1 MKCCQLNKQ
10 NNKNLIVFFA
20 GWSFDEKPFGKLVCD
35 GFDILFIYDYN
46 ELNLPKELEN
56 LQNYEHKYLLA
67 WSMGVFVAYE
77 FRKLFEDFDYKIAI
91 NGTITPVDNEC
102 GIPVKMFELTLKHA
116 AKGLAGKFYQNVFKN
131 SEEFEIYSK
140 TPVQRTI
147 ENRVSELENLYNI
160 IKMKDY
166 KKAESFYDCAIV
178 SDFDKIIPPK
188 NQIASHQKNNEPI
201 ITLPFGHFPFY
212 NFTSWS
218 EIIKC
223 CQTTKNHI

>member
-10 NNKNLIVFFA
+10 NNKNLIVFLA

-77 FRKLFEDFDYKIAI
+77 FRKLFENFDYKIAI
-91 NGTITPVDNEC
+91 NGTITPVDNEF

-116 AKGLAGKFYQNVFKN
+116 ATGLAGKFYQNVFKN
-131 SEEFEIYSK
+131 SEEFEMYSK
-140 TPVQRTI
+140 TLVQRTI

-223 CQTTKNHI
+223 CQTTKNYI

>member
-77 FRKLFEDFDYKIAI
+77 FRKLFENFDYKIAI
-91 NGTITPVDNEC
+91 NGTITPVDNAF

-116 AKGLAGKFYQNVFKN
+116 ATGLAGKFYQNVFKN
-131 SEEFEIYSK
+131 SEEFEMYSK
-140 TPVQRTI
+140 TLVQRTI

>member
-91 NGTITPVDNEC
+91 NGTITPVDNEF
-102 GIPVKMFELTLKHA
+102 GIPVKMFELTLKRA
-116 AKGLAGKFYQNVFKN
+116 ATGLAGKFYQNVFKN
-131 SEEFEIYSK
+131 SEEFEMYSK
-140 TPVQRTI
+140 TPVKRTI

>member
-77 FRKLFEDFDYKIAI
+77 FRKLFKDFDYKIAI
-91 NGTITPVDNEC
+91 NGTITPVDNEF

-116 AKGLAGKFYQNVFKN
+116 ATGLAGKFYQNVFKN
-131 SEEFEIYSK
+131 SEEFEMYSK

>member
-91 NGTITPVDNEC
+91 NGTITPVDNEF

-116 AKGLAGKFYQNVFKN
+116 ATGLAGKFYQNVFKN
-131 SEEFEIYSK
+131 SEEFEMYSK
-140 TPVQRTI
+140 TLVRRTI

-212 NFTSWS
+212 NFSSWS